1 MNLTTILLF
10 IVHVFFLKHSKVFF
24 PSSANQK
31 KRRRKKQRHDRL
43 KTSIT
48 LTISLLIINFH
59 GDTYLSI
66 QQKQRLLFIF
76 FSFVYQ
82 RSQLDSTVQPF
93 GCLKTCISLIPMSVP
108 YEPFLQCNYIFQM
121 CFFVVAP
128 KKEFH
133 FNCRKQCIYKF
144 AVQYEKLL
152 PAGYYF
158 FNTETEHQRMSNI
171 KRCLFEMRKKKTKK
185 KPKMQK
191 QSRSIANIGL
201 FNDKE
206 RRRDSFSSMLNNFF

>member
-1 MNLTTILLF
+1 
-10 IVHVFFLKHSKVFF
+10 
-24 PSSANQK
+24 
-31 KRRRKKQRHDRL
+31 
-43 KTSIT
+43 
-48 LTISLLIINFH
+48 
-59 GDTYLSI
+59 
-66 QQKQRLLFIF
+66 
-76 FSFVYQ
+76 
-82 RSQLDSTVQPF
+82 
-93 GCLKTCISLIPMSVP
+93 
-108 YEPFLQCNYIFQM
+108 M

-185 KPKMQK
+185 SQK
-191 QSRSIANIGL
+191 C
-201 FNDKE
+201 K
-206 RRRDSFSSMLNNFF
+206 NNHAPLPILDFLMTKREGETRLAQC